1 LLQPGSR
8 ESKLCRIAVKK
19 AHGVLFIE
27 PAELI
32 AVEAAENY
40 ILLVLSSGSH
50 LVRDSMSAIAKKL
63 RPYGFVQIHRSVLVN
78 ASQVQEIHHRAG
90 GEYLVCTRGG
100 KQYPSSRT
108 YRQNLRLLATLWV
121 GSDSLFAKAPCGTE
135 SSLTGHEPEL
145 SGCGLE

>member
-1 LLQPGSR
+1 LPQPASL
-8 ESKLCRIAVKK
+8 ESKLCRIAVKT
-19 AHGVLFIE
+19 AQGVLFID
-27 PAELI
+27 PVELI

-50 LVRDSMSAIAKKL
+50 LVRDSISSIAEKL

-90 GEYLVCTRGG
+90 GQYLVCTRGG

-108 YRQNLRLLATLWV
+108 YRQNLRMLATLWV
-121 GSDSLFAKAPCGTE
+121 GSDPLFADAPCGTE
-135 SSLTGHEPEL
+135 TSLAGNEPEP
-145 SGCGLE
+145 SGRELE

>member
-1 LLQPGSR
+1 LLQPASLK
-8 ESKLCRIAVKK
+8 SKLCRIAVKT
-19 AHGVLFIE
+19 AQGVLFMD

-40 ILLVLSSGSH
+40 ILLVVSSESY
-50 LVRDSMSAIAKKL
+50 LVRDSISAIAEKL

-100 KQYPSSRT
+100 KHYPSSRT

-121 GSDSLFAKAPCGTE
+121 GSDPLFADAPCGTE
-135 SSLTGHEPEL
+135 TSPAGNEPEP
-145 SGCGLE
+145 SGRELE

>member
-1 LLQPGSR
+1 MLQAASA
-8 ESKLCRIAVKK
+8 ESKLARIAVKTTQ
-19 AHGVLFIE
+19 GVLFID

-50 LVRDSMSAIAKKL
+50 LVRGSLSAVAEKL
-63 RPYGFVQIHRSVLVN
+63 KPYGFVQIHRSVVVN
-78 ASQVQEIHHRAG
+78 ASQVQEIRHRAG

-108 YRQNLRLLATLWV
+108 YRQNLRMLATLWV
-121 GSDSLFAKAPCGTE
+121 GGDSLFAEPHCGTE
-135 SSLTGHEPEL
+135 TSLAENEPQL
-145 SGCGLE
+145 SRRGLE

>member
-1 LLQPGSR
+1 MLQPASL
-8 ESKLCRIAVKK
+8 ESKPCRIAVKK
-19 AHGVLFIE
+19 PQGVLFIDL
-27 PAELI
+27 AELI

-50 LVRDSMSAIAKKL
+50 LIRDSISAIAEKL
-63 RPYGFVQIHRSVLVN
+63 RHHGFVQIHRSIVVN

-108 YRQNLRLLATLWV
+108 YRQNLRMLAQLWL
-121 GSDSLFAKAPCGTE
+121 GSDSLFVELPCGTE
-135 SSLTGHEPEL
+135 TSLAGNEQEL
-145 SGCGLE
+145 SGRRLE